1 VDAYNIILSIL
12 MPIVGVSTFYLSLGR
27 GGIAK
32 FFIEEATKN
41 RMKSSFYKDCSYDEV
56 EKGIKIFIK
65 VVGIFLYCLEY
76 YFGYRS

>member
-1 VDAYNIILSIL
+1 MDAYDIILSIL

-56 EKGIKIFIK
+56 ERGIKIFIK
-65 VVGIFLYCLEY
+65 VVGIFFILLGIC
-76 YFGYRS
+76 FWI